1 MGGVKADL
9 KQGAQIRA
17 AVTLSLVPEVRGGP
31 FVFWDDISPACA
43 AAARIGFHGV
53 ELFPPS
59 AAAVPVAEL
68 RAALAAGGLALAAV
82 GTGAGGVVHGLSLAH
97 PEAEARQQAVAF
109 VRAIVEL
116 AAAFDA
122 PAIVG
127 SIQGRAAPGEPRAE
141 ALARLADSMAQLA
154 EHADRAGNRVLLEP
168 LNRYETDLCN
178 TLRQGAELLDRAGSG
193 RLALLADLFHM
204 NVEEQDIAAA
214 LGGAAAQLG
223 HLHFVDSNR
232 RPAGCGHLAYA
243 PIAAAL
249 RAAGY
254 RGWASA
260 EAFPYPDPEAAARRT
275 IHAYRTYLEGLHR

>member
-1 MGGVKADL
+1 MR
-9 KQGAQIRA
+9 IRA

-31 FVFWDDISPACA
+31 FIFWDRIAPACA

-53 ELFPPS
+53 ELFPS
-59 AAAVPVAEL
+59 AAGAVPVAEL
-68 RAALAAGGLALAAV
+68 RAALAAEGLALAAV

-97 PEAEARQQAVAF
+97 PEPAPRQRAVAF

-116 AAAFDA
+116 AAAFEA

-127 SIQGRAAPGEPRAE
+127 SIQGRAAPGEAREE

-154 EHADRAGNRVLLEP
+154 EHAAAAGGRVLLEP

-178 TLRQGAELLDRAGSG
+178 TLQQGAGLLARAGDAGGG

-204 NVEEQDIAAA
+204 NVEEQDLAAA
-214 LGGAAAQLG
+214 LGAAAAQLG

-232 RPAGCGHLAYA
+232 RPAGCGHLAYG

-260 EAFPYPDPEAAARRT
+260 EAFPYPDPEAAARQT
-275 IHAYRTYLEGLHR
+275 IHCYRTYLEGPHR

>member
-1 MGGVKADL
+1 MESDVN
-9 KQGAQIRA
+9 QGAQVRS

-31 FVFWDDISPACA
+31 FVFWDDVAAACG
-43 AAARIGFHGV
+43 AAARIGFDGL
-53 ELFPPS
+53 ELFPS
-59 AAAVPVAEL
+59 AAAAVPVAEL
-68 RAALAAGGLALAAV
+68 RAALDGNGLALAAV

-97 PEAEARQQAVAF
+97 PDPAQRERAVAF

-116 AAAFDA
+116 AAPFGV

-127 SIQGRAAPGEPRAE
+127 SMQGRSADGEPREE
-141 ALARLADSMAQLA
+141 ALARLADSLAQLA
-154 EHADRAGNRVLLEP
+154 EHAAAAGGRVLLEP

-178 TLRQGAELLDRAGSG
+178 TLQQGGELLARVGSE

-204 NVEEQDIAAA
+204 NIEEGDIAAA
-214 LGGAAAQLG
+214 LGAAAAQLG

-232 RPAGCGHLAYA
+232 RPAGCGHLSYA

-260 EAFPYPDPEAAARRT
+260 EAFPYPDPEAAARQT
-275 IHAYRTYLEGLHR
+275 IYSYRAYLEGLNR

>member
-1 MGGVKADL
+1 MRADL
-9 KQGAQIRA
+9 NQGAQVRA

-31 FVFWDDISPACA
+31 FVFWDEVAPACA
-43 AAARIGFHGV
+43 AAARIGFHGI
-53 ELFPPS
+53 ELFPSS
-59 AAAVPVAEL
+59 AAAVPAAEV
-68 RAALAAGGLALAAV
+68 RAALAASGLALAAV

-97 PEAEARQQAVAF
+97 PDPAARLRAVAF
-109 VRAIVEL
+109 VRAIIDL
-116 AAAFDA
+116 AAPFDA

-127 SIQGRAAPGEPRAE
+127 SMQGSSAHGEPREE
-141 ALARLADSMAQLA
+141 ALARLADSLAQLA
-154 EHADRAGNRVLLEP
+154 EHAAGAGGRVLLEP

-178 TLRQGAELLDRAGSG
+178 TLQQGGELLVRVGSE

-204 NVEEQDIAAA
+204 NIEEHDIAAA
-214 LGGAAAQLG
+214 LGAAAAQLG

-260 EAFPYPDPEAAARRT
+260 EAFPYPDPEAAARQT
-275 IHAYRTYLEGLHR
+275 IYGYRAYLEGLNR

>member
-1 MGGVKADL
+1 MRADL
-9 KQGAQIRA
+9 NQGAQVRA

-31 FVFWDDISPACA
+31 FVFWDEVAPACV
-43 AAARIGFHGV
+43 AAARIGFHGI
-53 ELFPPS
+53 ELFPSS
-59 AAAVPVAEL
+59 AAAVPVAEV
-68 RAALAAGGLALAAV
+68 RAALAASGLALAAV

-97 PEAEARQQAVAF
+97 PDPAARQRAVAF
-109 VRAIVEL
+109 VRAIIDL
-116 AAAFDA
+116 AAPFDA

-127 SIQGRAAPGEPRAE
+127 SMQGSSAHGEPREE
-141 ALARLADSMAQLA
+141 ALARLADSLAQLA
-154 EHADRAGNRVLLEP
+154 EHAAGAGGRVLLEP

-178 TLRQGAELLDRAGSG
+178 TLQQGGELLVRVGSE

-204 NVEEQDIAAA
+204 NIEEHDIAAA
-214 LGGAAAQLG
+214 LGAAAAQLG

-260 EAFPYPDPEAAARRT
+260 EAFPYPDPEAAARQT
-275 IHAYRTYLEGLHR
+275 IHGYRAYLEGLNR

>member
-1 MGGVKADL
+1 VNRDVNE
-9 KQGAQIRA
+9 GAAVRA

-31 FVFWDDISPACA
+31 FVFWDETAPACE
-43 AAARIGFHGV
+43 AAARIGFDGI
-53 ELFPPS
+53 ELFPS
-59 AAAVPVAEL
+59 AARAVPVAAV
-68 RAALAAGGLALAAV
+68 RAALDGNGLALAAV

-97 PEAEARQQAVAF
+97 PDPAQRQRAVDF
-109 VRAIVEL
+109 VRAIIEL
-116 AAAFDA
+116 AAPFDA

-127 SIQGRAAPGEPRAE
+127 SMQGRSANGEPREE
-141 ALARLADSMAQLA
+141 ALARLADSLAQLA
-154 EHADRAGNRVLLEP
+154 EHAVAAGGRVLLEP

-178 TLRQGAELLDRAGSG
+178 TLQQGSELLARIGSE
-193 RLALLADLFHM
+193 RIALLADLFHM
-204 NVEEQDIAAA
+204 NIEEHDIAAA
-214 LGGAAAQLG
+214 LGAAAAQLG

-260 EAFPYPDPEAAARRT
+260 EAFPYPEPEAAARQT
-275 IHAYRTYLEGLHR
+275 IYSYRAYLEGLNR

>member
-1 MGGVKADL
+1 MKKADPD
-9 KQGAQIRA
+9 QGAQIRA

-31 FVFWDDISPACA
+31 FVFWDEIAPACA
-43 AAARIGFHGV
+43 AAARIGFHGI
-53 ELFPPS
+53 ELFPAA
-59 AAAVPVAEL
+59 AAAVPAAEV
-68 RAALAAGGLALAAV
+68 RAALAANGLELAAV

-97 PEAEARQQAVAF
+97 HDAAQRQRAVAF
-109 VRAIVEL
+109 VRAIIEL
-116 AAAFDA
+116 AAPFDA

-127 SIQGRAAPGEPRAE
+127 SMQGRAAPGEPREE
-141 ALARLADSMAQLA
+141 ALARLADSLAQLA
-154 EHADRAGNRVLLEP
+154 EHAAAAGGRVLLEP

-178 TLRQGAELLDRAGSG
+178 TLRQGGELLARVGSV

-204 NVEEQDIAAA
+204 NIEEGDLGAA
-214 LGGAAAQLG
+214 LGAAGARLG

-232 RPAGCGHLAYA
+232 RPAGCGHLAYG

-260 EAFPYPDPEAAARRT
+260 EAFPFPDPEAAAYQT
-275 IHAYRTYLEGLHR
+275 IHSYRAYLEGLNR